1 MQRPMT
7 FSNDP
12 PTPKIPTGTEV
23 SDFEEQIKQAID
35 RGRVR
40 HEARNAAEQ
49 AKKLS
54 EEEIRSRHAQF
65 RLQLSE
71 HIEAGLKKIASH
83 FPGFRYETI
92 YGDRG
97 WGGALSRD
105 DMVRGGAKYSRLE
118 VVVRPINEYHVVNLT
133 GKGTVRNRE
142 LFAWN
147 HFEEIS
153 QADENRLIAL
163 VDGWMLQY
171 AEQFAAAKGN

>member
-1 MQRPMT
+1 M
-7 FSNDP
+7 
-12 PTPKIPTGTEV
+12 

-35 RGRVR
+35 RGRTR
-40 HEARNAAEQ
+40 QDAQIAAEQ

-54 EEEIRSRHAQF
+54 QEEIRSRHAQF

-71 HIEAGLKKIASH
+71 HIELGLKKLANH

-92 YGDRG
+92 YGERG

-105 DMVRGGAKYSRLE
+105 DLVRGGAKYSRIE
-118 VVVRPINEYHVVNLT
+118 IVIRPINEYQVVNLT

-147 HFEEIS
+147 HFEEIG
-153 QADENRLIAL
+153 QADEGRLNAL